1 MAFISNSQVTGF
13 TGAYGEF
20 FDFFKKPVIVWK
32 KPKKTVGNINTS
44 FLYGYGAPSNETNY
58 TYTARSGIFSGI
70 VVYGSNT
77 PNQRIGEIHIEMPD
91 NQVKLK
97 VELDVRN
104 YINDGKTEK
113 IDIEDRSFFIKSDDI
128 VERYLTK
135 NYYVYT
141 LEEAQ

>member
-1 MAFISNSQVTGF
+1 
-13 TGAYGEF
+13 
-20 FDFFKKPVIVWK
+20 
-32 KPKKTVGNINTS
+32 
-44 FLYGYGAPSNETNY
+44 
-58 TYTARSGIFSGI
+58 
-70 VVYGSNT
+70 
-77 PNQRIGEIHIEMPD
+77 MPD
-91 NQVKLK
+91 NQVRLK

-104 YINDGKTEK
+104 YINDGKTER